1 MKRVWASI
9 ALFSTLL
16 APGFAAAQSPGEITL
31 DSQASEVDFTLYA
44 KMLFTMKKE
53 GKFKQFTGQI
63 AYDPTRPADTHVNL
77 TVYTASV
84 DMKNPDHAAMLKS
97 GDFFDVDRFPTM
109 HFVGAATDVRPD
121 GTLAL
126 TGDLTIRD
134 VTKRIAIPVKVR
146 PGYQEGGAAAPTFE
160 TTFQIDRTDFGLN
173 GSPKWSG
180 MNVSIAK
187 NVEIHIAIGGV
198 PAPRPRP

>member
-1 MKRVWASI
+1 
-9 ALFSTLL
+9 L
-16 APGFAAAQSPGEITL
+16 AITP
-31 DSQASEVDFTLYA
+31 DAKTLY
-44 KMLFTMKKE
+44 
-53 GKFKQFTGQI
+53 
-63 AYDPTRPADTHVNL
+63 V
-77 TVYTASV
+77 V
-84 DMKNPDHAAMLKS
+84 DSD
-97 GDFFDVDRFPTM
+97 DRAGGNRKIWAF
-109 HFVGAATDVRPD
+109 DVRPD

-160 TTFQIDRTDFGLN
+160 TTFEIDRTDFGLN

>member
-1 MKRVWASI
+1 MKRTWTSI

-16 APGFAAAQSPGEITL
+16 TLRPAPAR
-31 DSQASEVDFTLYA
+31 ASENLAVNAEAGQVDFTVFA
-44 KMLFTMKKE
+44 KMIFTLKKE
-53 GKFKQFTGQI
+53 GSFKQFAGQI
-63 AYDPTRPADTHVNL
+63 SFDPSRPDDTRVDL

-84 DMKNPDHAAMLKS
+84 DMKNPEHAAMLKS

-109 HFVGAATDVRPD
+109 HFVSSAMAVRPD
-121 GTLAL
+121 GTMAL
-126 TGDLTIRD
+126 VGDLTIRD
-134 VTKRIAIPVKVR
+134 VTRRIEVPVKV
-146 PGYQEGGAAAPTFE
+146 AAGSFE

-187 NVEIHIAIGGV
+187 NVEIHIALGG
-198 PAPRPRP
+198 APGRIHP